1 MARLLKGSSTLTG
14 ATHTASGVSQSTVDA
29 LNLGLAENL
38 KTYAGDVTIGAT
50 KSAVI
55 CGAVTIPNLEVNGNL
70 SVTTSLNVTT
80 DLDIGASGTL
90 NIIG

>member
-1 MARLLKGSSTLTG
+1 MARLLSSG
-14 ATHTASGVSQSTVDA
+14 ATLGGLTHTTAGVSQGTVDA
-29 LNLGLAENL
+29 LNLGLSENL
-38 KTYAGDVTIGAT
+38 ATYSGDVTIAST
-50 KSAVI
+50 KSTVI

-80 DLDIGASGTL
+80 DLDIGASGSL

>member
-1 MARLLKGSSTLTG
+1 MARLLSQK
-14 ATHTASGVSQSTVDA
+14 ATISEQASQSELDA
-29 LNLGLAENL
+29 LDTGLAQNL
-38 KTYAGDVTIGAT
+38 TTYTTDLTIDSGNSTVVA
-50 KSAVI
+50 
-55 CGAVTIPNLEVNGNL
+55 GAVTIPNLEVNGNL

>member
-1 MARLLKGSSTLTG
+1 MARLLSQKATISEQASQSELDALDTGLAQNLT
-14 ATHTASGVSQSTVDA
+14 TYTTDLTIASGNSTVVA
-29 LNLGLAENL
+29 
-38 KTYAGDVTIGAT
+38 
-50 KSAVI
+50 
-55 CGAVTIPNLEVNGNL
+55 GAVTIPNLEVNGNL

>member
-1 MARLLKGSSTLTG
+1 MARLLSQK
-14 ATHTASGVSQSTVDA
+14 ATISEQASQSELDA
-29 LNLGLAENL
+29 AVGLAENL
-38 KTYAGDVTIGAT
+38 TTYTTDLTIDSGNSTVVA
-50 KSAVI
+50 
-55 CGAVTIPNLEVNGNL
+55 GAVTIPNLEVNGNL